1 MGGEKEIAFEDQ
13 VGLGKEGEK
22 DFLQEEYVI
31 FVIEFF
37 LEGERGIVIIVKLF
51 QGEGSLP
58 DARDC

>member
-1 MGGEKEIAFEDQ
+1 MGGEEEIAFKDQ
-13 VGLGKEGEK
+13 VALGEEGEK

-37 LEGERGIVIIVKLF
+37 LEGGRVFVVIVKIF
-51 QGEGSLP
+51 QGEGGLS

>member
-1 MGGEKEIAFEDQ
+1 MGGEEEIAFEDQ
-13 VGLGKEGEK
+13 VGLGEEGEK

-37 LEGERGIVIIVKLF
+37 LEGGRVFVVIVKIF
-51 QGEGSLP
+51 QGEGGLS